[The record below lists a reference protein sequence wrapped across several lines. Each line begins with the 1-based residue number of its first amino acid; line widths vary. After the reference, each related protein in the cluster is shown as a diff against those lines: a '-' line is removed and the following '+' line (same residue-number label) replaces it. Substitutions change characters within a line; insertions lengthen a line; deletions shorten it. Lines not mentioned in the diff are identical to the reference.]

1 MPMHLDHYQ
10 LSTRNIY
17 VSAQKLREETGL
29 SFYDGGFFPDAGIA
43 NKIFPLG
50 EGTYI
55 EVEGVVDAGAIA
67 MKPDGTPVSPG
78 ARGFYDRT
86 ADGECFS
93 LLSMRVDTLD
103 ELKEIA
109 DRHKSVISQSA
120 VVRVRPNGPPV
131 QAYSTPA
138 GAGKQGRVN
147 WYCHENRIN
156 MHPSGQPVF
165 PWPKVVEPK
174 GIAWLEV
181 GGTEKDM
188 TDWLGVPASNFPYR
202 YNGKAHGLYAI
213 AVKSD
218 KGEIVI
224 RRPWRV

>member
-1 MPMHLDHYQ
+1 MAMHLDHYQ

-17 VSAQKLREETGL
+17 ESAQKLRAETNL
-29 SFYDGGFFPDAGIA
+29 SFYDGGFFPDRGIA

-67 MKPDGTPVSPG
+67 LKADGTPVNPG
-78 ARGFYDRT
+78 AKGFHDRT
-86 ADGECFS
+86 ATGECYS
-93 LLSMRVDTLD
+93 LLAMRVDTLD

-109 DRHKSVISQSA
+109 ARHKSVISQGP
-120 VVRVRPNGPPV
+120 VVRVRPNGPAV

-138 GAGKQGRVN
+138 GASQQGRIN
-147 WYCHENRIN
+147 WYCHENRIS

-165 PWPKVVEPK
+165 PWPKTVEPK

-181 GGTEKDM
+181 GGTEQQM
-188 TDWLGVPASNFPYR
+188 TEWLGVPANQFPYR
-202 YNGKAHGLYAI
+202 YNGQPHGLYAI

>member
-1 MPMHLDHYQ
+1 MAMHLDHYQ

-17 VSAQKLREETGL
+17 VSAHKLREETGIG
-29 SFYDGGFFPDAGIA
+29 FYDGGFFPDHGIA

-50 EGTYI
+50 GGTYI
-55 EVEGVVDAGAIA
+55 EVEGVVDAGAIQL
-67 MKPDGTPVSPG
+67 KPDGTPVNPG
-78 ARGFYDRT
+78 AKAFYDRT

-109 DRHKSVISQSA
+109 DRHQSVISKSP
-120 VVRVRPNGPPV
+120 VVRVRPNGPAV

-138 GAGKQGRVN
+138 GAGQKGRVN

-156 MHPSGQPVF
+156 FHPSGQPIF
-165 PWPKVVEPK
+165 IWPKLVEPQ

-181 GGTEKDM
+181 GGTEQEM
-188 TDWLGVPASNFPYR
+188 TEWLGQPASNFPYKF
-202 YNGKAHGLYAI
+202 NGQAHGLYAI
-213 AVKSD
+213 AVKSA